1 MVLNMILKLL
11 EVIWIYNNTSNKNLF
26 IKFNKIMQLADPEQL
41 LECLS
46 AQELLSALKQLKK
59 INPMPNE

>member
-1 MVLNMILKLL
+1 
-11 EVIWIYNNTSNKNLF
+11 
-26 IKFNKIMQLADPEQL
+26 MQLADPEQL

-59 INPMPNE
+59 INPMPNEQLELSFNESSTSIFNTQSQH